1 MIQFILK
8 ENVLTDD
15 LLILTDKNKVFK
27 GGFIAMVK
35 QYTFLNAWRDKETI
49 KLFRSKKS
57 LYAFLDKNYNDL
69 DYLDFTGTNIE
80 N

>member
-1 MIQFILK
+1 MIQFILR
-8 ENVLTDD
+8 ENVLSDD

-27 GGFIAMVK
+27 GNYIAIVK
-35 QYTFLNAWRDKETI
+35 QYNYLNAWCDKETI

-57 LYAFLDKNYNDL
+57 LCNFLNKNYADL

>member
-1 MIQFILK
+1 MITFILK
-8 ENVLTDD
+8 ENVLSDD

-27 GGFIAMVK
+27 GNYIAKVK
-35 QYTFLNAWRDKETI
+35 QYSFLNAWCDKETI

-57 LYAFLDKNYNDL
+57 LYKFLDKNYTNL

>member
-1 MIQFILK
+1 MQTFILR
-8 ENVLTDD
+8 ENVLSDD

-27 GGFIAMVK
+27 GNYIAKVK
-35 QYTFLNAWRDKETI
+35 QYSYLNAWSDKETI

-57 LYAFLDKNYNDL
+57 LYKFLDKNYSDL

>member
-1 MIQFILK
+1 MTTYILK
-8 ENVLTDD
+8 ENVLSDD

-27 GGFIAMVK
+27 GGYIAKVK
-35 QYTFLNAWRDKETI
+35 QYSYQNAWCDKETI

-57 LYAFLDKNYNDL
+57 LYSFLDKNYNDL
-69 DYLDFTGTNIE
+69 DFLDFTGTNLD

>member
-1 MIQFILK
+1 MQTFILK

-15 LLILTDKNKVFK
+15 LLILSDKNKVFK

-35 QYTFLNAWRDKETI
+35 QYNYLNAWCDKETV

-57 LYAFLDKNYNDL
+57 LFAFLDKNYTDL
-69 DYLDFTGTNIE
+69 DFLDFTDTNI
-80 N
+80 NN